1 MVPVGNSDVT
11 LRVGRQQKT
20 FGAARLVS
28 FREAPNVRRAFDG
41 GRAFWKAKNGRRL
54 DAFLVR
60 PVTPR
65 LGVFDDIADRTQV
78 FWGVYATSPVPPISI
93 TA

>member
-1 MVPVGNSDVT
+1 M
-11 LRVGRQQKT
+11 
-20 FGAARLVS
+20 
-28 FREAPNVRRAFDG
+28 EAGP
-41 GRAFWKAKNGRRL
+41 FWKAKNGRRL

-78 FWGVYATSPVPPISI
+78 FWGVYASSPVPPISI